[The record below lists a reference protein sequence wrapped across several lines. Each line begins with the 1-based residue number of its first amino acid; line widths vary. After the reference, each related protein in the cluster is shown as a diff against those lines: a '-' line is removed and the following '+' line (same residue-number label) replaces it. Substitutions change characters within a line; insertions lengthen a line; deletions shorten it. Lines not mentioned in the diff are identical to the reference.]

1 MDAAERNPMTDSE
14 IIKQVLEKVWPTK
27 VDKAG
32 ATAVDTIVSSAD
44 NGDEAVFDESRIGK
58 HFDLM
63 LTIKFL
69 IEAATL
75 LKLIIQ
81 IYKELPPKSPPKDVV
96 QKVSASPQFAGLK
109 IKEVKDS
116 LQALVEQVKSYF

>member
-1 MDAAERNPMTDSE
+1 
-14 IIKQVLEKVWPTK
+14 
-27 VDKAG
+27 
-32 ATAVDTIVSSAD
+32 
-44 NGDEAVFDESRIGK
+44 
-58 HFDLM
+58 M

-81 IYKELPPKSPPKDVV
+81 IYKELPPKSSPKDVA

-116 LQALVEQVKSYF
+116 LEGLVEQVKSYF

>member
-1 MDAAERNPMTDSE
+1 MTDSG
-14 IIKQVLEKVWPTK
+14 IIKQVLKNVWPTK

-32 ATAVDTIVSSAD
+32 ETAVDEIIVSAD
-44 NGDEAVFDESRIGK
+44 NGKEAVFDESKVGK

-81 IYKELPPKSPPKDVV
+81 IYKELPPKSSPKDVA
-96 QKVSASPQFAGLK
+96 QKVSANPQFAGLK

-116 LQALVEQVKSYF
+116 LQSLVEQVKSYF